1 MSAFG
6 LTFTAILFRYN
17 LDPEGIHSEDSLW
30 EALEQ
35 VNLKD
40 TVKYLSGQLGQSQ
53 TFHNIIQ
60 QLCVLEDGDCSI
72 PRS

>member
-1 MSAFG
+1 MTIFYSEYELKSISVFGITFAAF
-6 LTFTAILFRYN
+6 LFRYN
-17 LDPEGIHSEDSLW
+17 LDPENIHSEDSVW

-53 TFHNIIQ
+53 IFQI
-60 QLCVLEDGDCSI
+60 
-72 PRS
+72 